1 MGPERHASLTW
12 RGSRCYG
19 AVMLSLRARALLC
32 GVAAAALTACTSARG
47 APTSPEAAPA
57 RTSIADLKSAQ
68 DAQAQ
73 DLTRL
78 AADVKAMDAQQA
90 FLVAELK
97 SLSEQIAKLKSSVDD
112 AESAVRSLRATPVP
126 PESRPASA
134 PAPPPT
140 PTPAPAPTPAST
152 PASGA
157 APVPKPA
164 DSAAAA
170 PAAAATTPAPSAPSS
185 RNAEADRMFATAL
198 GKLRTGDEGQAALEF
213 TEFVAQY
220 PTHPQAAVAQNHIGE
235 AYYRQRD
242 YKQAMVEYQ
251 KTVDGYTQV
260 AQVAE
265 ALLKIG
271 LCQRAL
277 GDGAH
282 AKSTWEQLV
291 KQFPKSDAARQART
305 LLAARPA
312 GAR

>member
-1 MGPERHASLTW
+1 
-12 RGSRCYG
+12 
-19 AVMLSLRARALLC
+19 MLSLRARALLC
-32 GVAAAALTACTSARG
+32 GVAAAALTACSSARG
-47 APTSPEAAPA
+47 TPTPPEAAPA

-78 AADVKAMDAQQA
+78 AAEVKAMDAQQA

-97 SLSEQIAKLKSSVDD
+97 SLSEQIAKLKSSADD

-126 PESRPASA
+126 PESRPAPA

-140 PTPAPAPTPAST
+140 PAPA

-157 APVPKPA
+157 APPPKPA

-170 PAAAATTPAPSAPSS
+170 PAAAASAPAPSAASS
-185 RNAEADRMFATAL
+185 RNAEADRMFAAAL
-198 GKLRTGDEGQAALEF
+198 AKLRTGDEGQAALEF

-251 KTVDGYTQV
+251 KTVDGYTQA

-277 GDGAH
+277 GDGVH

-291 KQFPKSDAARQART
+291 KQFPKSDAARQAPT
-305 LLAARPA
+305 PLAARPA
-312 GAR
+312 GGR

>member
-1 MGPERHASLTW
+1 M
-12 RGSRCYG
+12 
-19 AVMLSLRARALLC
+19 
-32 GVAAAALTACTSARG
+32 
-47 APTSPEAAPA
+47 
-57 RTSIADLKSAQ
+57 
-68 DAQAQ
+68 Q

-140 PTPAPAPTPAST
+140 PAPAPAPA

-157 APVPKPA
+157 APAPKPA

-170 PAAAATTPAPSAPSS
+170 PAAAATTPAPGAPSS
-185 RNAEADRMFATAL
+185 SNAEADRMFAAAL
-198 GKLRTGDEGQAALEF
+198 AKLRTGDEGQAALEF

-251 KTVDGYTQV
+251 KTVDGYTQA

-265 ALLKIG
+265 ALLRIG

>member
-1 MGPERHASLTW
+1 MSPERHASLTW

-57 RTSIADLKSAQ
+57 RTSIADLKSAL

-140 PTPAPAPTPAST
+140 PAPAPAPTPAS
-152 PASGA
+152 GA
-157 APVPKPA
+157 APAPKPA
-164 DSAAAA
+164 DSAAAP
-170 PAAAATTPAPSAPSS
+170 PAAAATTQAPSAPSS
-185 RNAEADRMFATAL
+185 RNGEADRMFGTAL
-198 GKLRTGDEGQAALEF
+198 TKLRTGDEGQAALEF

-220 PTHPQAAVAQNHIGE
+220 PTHPQAALAQNHIGE

-251 KTVDGYTQV
+251 KTVDGYTQA

-265 ALLKIG
+265 AMLKIG

-282 AKSTWEQLV
+282 AKSTWEQLI

-312 GAR
+312 GGR

>member
-1 MGPERHASLTW
+1 
-12 RGSRCYG
+12 
-19 AVMLSLRARALLC
+19 MLSLRARALLC

-47 APTSPEAAPA
+47 TPTSPEAAPA
-57 RTSIADLKSAQ
+57 RTSIADLKSAL

-140 PTPAPAPTPAST
+140 PAPAPAPTPAS
-152 PASGA
+152 GA
-157 APVPKPA
+157 APAPKPA
-164 DSAAAA
+164 DSAAAP
-170 PAAAATTPAPSAPSS
+170 PAAAATTPVPSAPSS
-185 RNAEADRMFATAL
+185 RNGEADRMFGTAL
-198 GKLRTGDEGQAALEF
+198 AKLRTGDEGQAALEF

-235 AYYRQRD
+235 AYYRQRN

-251 KTVDGYTQV
+251 KTVDGYTQA

-265 ALLKIG
+265 AMLKIG

-282 AKSTWEQLV
+282 AKSTWEQLI

-312 GAR
+312 GGR